1 MGDGETGF
9 YETSDVVE
17 SVEADAGED
26 VRQHGGLMHVE
37 L

>member
-26 VRQHGGLMHVE
+26 VGQHGRFVHVE